1 MPLSQARND
10 KEVLAMLHSPIAKA
24 INYVIDKIYDENIGA
39 IHDIVY
45 MAYSPEEYER
55 TGDFYRAWGAGTTKV
70 VNERTVEG
78 EFKYKPD
85 KMSIGSTDPNSSNY
99 GQHIGLAGDFY
110 GQDARPYLAELIYNG
125 ATGSLFGDGAF
136 REKRDAWEELNKRIG
151 RRKMKQWMKEGLEAA
166 GLKVQMHNKAIEVTT
181 TKVDQI

>member
-1 MPLSQARND
+1 MPPSARNNN
-10 KEVLAMLHSPIAKA
+10 EVLVMLHSPIAKA
-24 INYVIDKIYDENIGA
+24 INYVIDKIYDENISA

-55 TGDFYRAWGAGTTKV
+55 TSDFYRAWGAGTTKV
-70 VNERTVEG
+70 INKRTVQG
-78 EFKYKPD
+78 EFTYKPD
-85 KMSIGSTDPNSSNY
+85 KMSIGSTDPNSSSY

-110 GQDARPYLAELIYNG
+110 GQDARSYLAELIYNG
-125 ATGSLFGDGAF
+125 ATGSLFGDGIF
-136 REKRDAWEELNKRIG
+136 RKKRDAWEELNKRIG

-181 TKVDQI
+181 TKVD

>member
-1 MPLSQARND
+1 MPLMQARND
-10 KEVLAMLHSPIAKA
+10 QEVLAMLHSPIAKA

-70 VNERTVEG
+70 VNKRTVEG
-78 EFKYKPD
+78 EFTYKPD
-85 KMSIGSTDPNSSNY
+85 KMSIGSTDPNSSSY

-136 REKRDAWEELNKRIG
+136 RKKRDAWEELNKRIG
-151 RRKMKQWMKEGLEAA
+151 RRKMKQWMKEGLEKA
-166 GLKVQMHNKAIEVTT
+166 GLNVKMHNTAIHVEES
-181 TKVDQI
+181 

>member
-1 MPLSQARND
+1 MPLTQARND
-10 KEVLAMLHSPIAKA
+10 KEVLTMLHSPIAKA

-39 IHDIVY
+39 IHDIIY

-70 VNERTVEG
+70 VNERTVTG
-78 EFKYKPD
+78 EFAYKPD
-85 KMSIGSTDPNSSNY
+85 KMSIGSIDPESSNY
-99 GQHIGLAGDFY
+99 AQHIGVAGEY
-110 GQDARPYLAELIYNG
+110 KGEDARPYLAEIIYG
-125 ATGSLFGDGAF
+125 ATKWGSAFGDNF
-136 REKRDAWEELNKRIG
+136 PKKRDAWEELNKRIG

-181 TKVDQI
+181 TKVD

>member
-1 MPLSQARND
+1 MPQARND
-10 KEVLAMLHSPIAKA
+10 QEVLAMLHSPIAKA

-70 VNERTVEG
+70 VNKRMVEG

-85 KMSIGSTDPNSSNY
+85 KMNIGSTDPNSSSY

-136 REKRDAWEELNKRIG
+136 RKKRDAWEELNKRIG
-151 RRKMKQWMKEGLEAA
+151 RRKMKQWMKEGLESAR
-166 GLKVQMHNKAIEVTT
+166 LKVQMHNKAIEVTT
-181 TKVDQI
+181 TKVD

>member
-1 MPLSQARND
+1 MPQAQARNN

-78 EFKYKPD
+78 EFKYNPD
-85 KMSIGSTDPNSSNY
+85 KMSIGSTDPKSSNY
-99 GQHIGLAGDFY
+99 AQHIGVAGDFY

-136 REKRDAWEELNKRIG
+136 RKKRDAWEELNKRIG

-181 TKVDQI
+181 TKVD

>member
-1 MPLSQARND
+1 MPQARND
-10 KEVLAMLHSPIAKA
+10 QEVLAMLHSPIAKA

-70 VNERTVEG
+70 VNKRTVQG
-78 EFKYKPD
+78 EFTYKPD

-99 GQHIGLAGDFY
+99 AQHIGVY
-110 GQDARPYLAELIYNG
+110 GEFEKEDARPYLAEIIYG
-125 ATGSLFGDGAF
+125 ATKWGNYFGDNF
-136 REKRDAWEELNKRIG
+136 PKKRDAWEELNKRIG

-181 TKVDQI
+181 TKVD